1 MQFTARAG
9 EALAE
14 SLNLSTTMQ
23 RVLELIV
30 PAMADWAVIDLFD
43 EQGRVR
49 IDAMVHADPA
59 MAPLAARLIGAS
71 TARPEF
77 AEMIATAL
85 RAPHTQVNARL
96 EPAVLAAMV
105 LPEYREAILALDGR
119 SSIIVPLR
127 SGGRS
132 LGALVA
138 YWSSSP
144 RTFGEE
150 DVPLFEEIAR
160 RAAVAIENAQLY
172 ESERHVAN
180 AFQRAALPISL
191 PDVTGIR
198 FDAVYVAARN
208 EAQIGGELQRS
219 AAQALIATLLLIFGY
234 IAVRFHTWRLSLGAI
249 LAVLHDP
256 ILVLGTFSLTRTTFD
271 LTVVA
276 AMLAVI
282 GYSLNDTVVVFD
294 RIRERFHTGRR
305 LDPVAVLD
313 QSINQTLSR
322 TIMTKVVTLIV
333 VVALYALG
341 GAVLRGFSE
350 ALIIG
355 ILAGT
360 YSSIYISSAVALDCG
375 LKAEHLLASAVK
387 KPLDDMP

>member
-1 MQFTARAG
+1 VTVQASF
-9 EALAE
+9 
-14 SLNLSTTMQ
+14 
-23 RVLELIV
+23 
-30 PAMADWAVIDLFD
+30 PAAANRDAVIKALTAAGYSDPQVTIFGTSRDIAIRLPPTKQSTEAVRTQI
-43 EQGRVR
+43 EQVLHGV
-49 IDAMVHADPA
+49 DA
-59 MAPLAARLIGAS
+59 GAQ
-71 TARPEF
+71 
-77 AEMIATAL
+77 IQ
-85 RAPHTQVNARL
+85 QV
-96 EPAVLAAMV
+96 EVVGP
-105 LPEYREAILALDGR
+105 
-119 SSIIVPLR
+119 
-127 SGGRS
+127 
-132 LGALVA
+132 
-138 YWSSSP
+138 
-144 RTFGEE
+144 
-150 DVPLFEEIAR
+150 
-160 RAAVAIENAQLY
+160 
-172 ESERHVAN
+172 
-180 AFQRAALPISL
+180 
-191 PDVTGIR
+191 
-198 FDAVYVAARN
+198 
-208 EAQIGGELQRS
+208 QIGGELQRS